1 MATDLVYAVLVAAL
15 ALAVLISTPVL
26 LLAAKIYSGK
36 SVGDP
41 SRPPVKGTVFHM
53 LLYFNNMYDRQT
65 EIARA
70 CPTYRLLAP
79 DESAIYTTDPRNIE
93 HVLKTRFN
101 KYTKGK
107 PHVEVLTDLFGEGV
121 FLADGEKW
129 RHQRKLAS
137 FEFSTRV
144 LRDFSCKVFRKCSA
158 KLVRAVATSAESH
171 QPFDLQNLLMRG
183 TLDSIFKVGFG
194 VDLNCLGERDA
205 ESTAF
210 SVAFDELNA
219 LVYRRYVDPIWKI
232 KRALNVGSESLIKK
246 HMKVIDDFAYGV
258 IKAKRQQMKSMR
270 ESGEKEDILSRFLVE
285 SEKDPENMTDRYLK
299 DIVLNFLIAGKD
311 SSAVTMSWFFYML
324 CKNPVVQ
331 EKILQEIRDATGVN
345 DGEKPEAEDFVARI
359 NDSVLDKMH
368 YLHATLSETLR
379 LYPAVPLDGRCAE
392 EDDTLPDGYKL
403 TKGDGVYYI
412 AYAMGRMTRVW
423 GEDAEDFRPE
433 RWIENGTFQHQSPF
447 KTVP

>member
-1 MATDLVYAVLVAAL
+1 M
-15 ALAVLISTPVL
+15 S
-26 LLAAKIYSGK
+26 
-36 SVGDP
+36 
-41 SRPPVKGTVFHM
+41 
-53 LLYFNNMYDRQT
+53 
-65 EIARA
+65 
-70 CPTYRLLAP
+70 
-79 DESAIYTTDPRNIE
+79 
-93 HVLKTRFN
+93 
-101 KYTKGK
+101 
-107 PHVEVLTDLFGEGV
+107 
-121 FLADGEKW
+121 
-129 RHQRKLAS
+129 
-137 FEFSTRV
+137 STR
-144 LRDFSCKVFRKCSA
+144 
-158 KLVRAVATSAESH
+158 
-171 QPFDLQNLLMRG
+171 
-183 TLDSIFKVGFG
+183 
-194 VDLNCLGERDA
+194 
-205 ESTAF
+205 
-210 SVAFDELNA
+210 

-324 CKNPVVQ
+324 CKNPLVH
-331 EKILQEIRDATGVN
+331 EKILQEIRDATGFN
-345 DGEKPEAEDFVARI
+345 DSEKPEAEDFIARI

-379 LYPAVPLDGRCAE
+379 LYPAVPVDGRCAE

-447 KTVP
+447 KFIAFHGGPRICLGKDFAYRQMKIVATALLWFFRFRLADQTQTVKYKTMVTLHIDGGLHVHAIPRTVP